1 MRISANGDSVS
12 EMNSRMHP
20 SEYWIPLIHRRGMNN
35 QKPMPVAPTI
45 EKQPD
50 DGTIKRDPFYSNI
63 GLVLFIH
70 FLKNFPKD
78 TDTRGSLKIRS
89 SLFFNDE
96 TCKDQDEK
104 N

>member
-1 MRISANGDSVS
+1 MRISTSGDSVS
-12 EMNSRMHP
+12 EMNASMHP
-20 SEYWIPLIHRRGMNN
+20 SEYLIPLIHRRGMNN
-35 QKPMPVAPTI
+35 QKPMPVTPTV
-45 EKQPD
+45 EKQPED

-78 TDTRGSLKIRS
+78 TKGSLQIRS
-89 SLFFNDE
+89 SLFFNEE
-96 TCKDQDEK
+96 TCKDQDDK